1 MNNPSA
7 PAAAGHCGWP
17 SSTPRRRAVVACAL
31 LAALALGGCHDFSG
45 DEQRQ
50 ADVVDNFYRI
60 HLKANAP
67 GLPASDELRQLQ
79 PLVSPALN
87 TLLTQAE
94 AAENRYH
101 GLAGNQAP
109 PLVEGDLMTSLYE
122 GATSFSVQSCE
133 TDEQCAS
140 CQVQFRY
147 RKDGSDEAWNDKVL
161 LVQHERQWRIDD
173 IEFIGLDQSS
183 HREYLSDALAD
194 AIAQVD

>member
-1 MNNPSA
+1 M
-7 PAAAGHCGWP
+7 
-17 SSTPRRRAVVACAL
+17 
-31 LAALALGGCHDFSG
+31 LGGCHNFSG

-67 GLPASDELRQLQ
+67 GLPTPDEVRQVQ
-79 PLVSPALN
+79 PLVSRALH

-94 AAENRYH
+94 AAETRYH
-101 GLAGNQAP
+101 GLAGSQAP

-122 GATSFSVQSCE
+122 GATSFSVESCE
-133 TDEQCAS
+133 TDELRAS

-147 RKDGSDEAWNDKVL
+147 RRDGTDETWNDKIL
-161 LVQHERQWRIDD
+161 LVQEDQQWRIDD
-173 IEFIGLDQSS
+173 IEFVGNDQSS
-183 HREYLSDALAD
+183 HREYLSDTLTD